1 MAALGHHTAA
11 RLHSL
16 CAKFTFSLA
25 FLAFLKRRNLEAMS
39 ILELIH
45 SLQTNSKRPQARL
58 KHLGTWIQYFD
69 DALLYFAD
77 VKHFKTHSTWL
88 PSSKYKTG
96 LC

>member
-1 MAALGHHTAA
+1 MFSRSSNCGEFLLVFEFVEDSS

-25 FLAFLKRRNLEAMS
+25 FLALLKHCNLEAMS

-58 KHLGTWIQYFD
+58 KHLGT
-69 DALLYFAD
+69 
-77 VKHFKTHSTWL
+77 
-88 PSSKYKTG
+88 
-96 LC
+96 